1 MFSWCWENLV
11 TLKLVLERIICSP
24 ANYNA
29 VIRRVS
35 MHPRLQFSFFHIF
48 LVSNGKFIDFILLS
62 FLCSR
67 MHNFENDLNTTVD
80 SILLLLGHK
89 PSVTV
94 TKHIPE
100 PSHVVDVHPVPSQIP
115 PVRKGPRLVKSPSD
129 LARLLEK
136 MWNAFLP
143 VRQQIPPV
151 HKGPRLVKSPSDLAR
166 LLGKMWNVFCLI
178 AFGTI
183 TNQSSPQRNTTDE
196 IAKRLS
202 KTVRENVKLIPSSA
216 TTIPSSL
223 QRTSIGKIAKWLSKI
238 VKEIVKQRFFSFHPV
253 LLHMPPIRKGPGMVK
268 SPGDLARLL
277 EKMWNSFHQVRQQ
290 IPPSAKDHDWWNRH
304 VTLHDC
310 WRKFEITYWSHF
322 IPCHHNP
329 SSPQRTMTGEIAKW
343 LSDIAGENVKQ
354 RILSHCIRCHHK
366 SLQSAK
372 DQNYWNRHVTYHD
385 CWRKWGTTYVSFHLV
400 LHKSLQSSKDQYWWN
415 RHIT

>member
-1 MFSWCWENLV
+1 MFSWRWENLV

-24 ANYNA
+24 GNYNA

-35 MHPRLQFSFFHIF
+35 MSPRLQFSFFHIF

-136 MWNAFLP
+136 MWNAL
-143 VRQQIPPV
+143 
-151 HKGPRLVKSPSDLAR
+151 
-166 LLGKMWNVFCLI
+166 CLI
-178 AFGTI
+178 AFGTT
-183 TNQSSPQRNTTDE
+183 TNQSSSQRNTTDE

-304 VTLHDC
+304 VT
-310 WRKFEITYWSHF
+310 
-322 IPCHHNP
+322 
-329 SSPQRTMTGEIAKW
+329 
-343 LSDIAGENVKQ
+343 
-354 RILSHCIRCHHK
+354 
-366 SLQSAK
+366 
-372 DQNYWNRHVTYHD
+372 
-385 CWRKWGTTYVSFHLV
+385 
-400 LHKSLQSSKDQYWWN
+400 
-415 RHIT
+415 